1 MEDEAGVSR
10 AVEGLALHRE
20 RYEAGAAREG
30 VIAVHNLIGNVVTKR
45 LNAFAIL
52 MAVGMICGE
61 AQARSLQVTGTAGY
75 LSEWELNGSVT
86 EKSPPG
92 SNEFS
97 GALVWKHVGLCSA
110 NGPEEKSG
118 EIKFQ
123 IAKSSSSS
131 RMQAAITLNGAQ
143 CTYNGEFSG
152 SSSGHMDCTD
162 AKGVPLSI
170 SIK

>member
-1 MEDEAGVSR
+1 
-10 AVEGLALHRE
+10 
-20 RYEAGAAREG
+20 
-30 VIAVHNLIGNVVTKR
+30 
-45 LNAFAIL
+45 
-52 MAVGMICGE
+52 MICGE

-86 EKSPPG
+86 EKGPPG

-131 RMQAAITLNGAQ
+131 RIQAAMTLDGAQ
-143 CTYNGEFSG
+143 CTYNGEFSSG
-152 SSSGHMDCTD
+152 SSGHMDCTD

>member
-1 MEDEAGVSR
+1 MKAGVSR
-10 AVEGLALHRE
+10 AVEGLALQRE
-20 RYEAGAAREG
+20 RYEAGATRE
-30 VIAVHNLIGNVVTKR
+30 AQLQSTNLIGNFVTKR
-45 LNAFAIL
+45 WDAFATLI
-52 MAVGMICGE
+52 AVGMICAE
-61 AQARSLQVTGTAGY
+61 AQARSLQIIGTAGY

-86 EKSPPG
+86 EKGPPG

-97 GALVWKHVGLCSA
+97 GAVVWKHVGLCSA

-131 RMQAAITLNGAQ
+131 RIQAAITLDGAQ
-143 CTYNGEFSG
+143 CTYNGEFSSG
-152 SSSGHMDCTD
+152 SSGHMDCTD